1 MGSDGFWGSGE
12 GIGMRLGMLSGSI
25 NTGSYNNALQV
36 LAPAYGVQY
45 FKMSGPQ
52 PKCEYCT
59 GIMGASIGK
68 ACSCPSF
75 LPTRFAHICGMCGF
89 LLQNPSLQHS
99 GILSSKL
106 KVTGSNPSGSTK
118 SNSTIFS

>member
-1 MGSDGFWGSGE
+1 MASVGFWGSRE

-59 GIMGASIGK
+59 RYYGRIYRQGMFMPEFPAHPF
-68 ACSCPSF
+68 CPHLWDVWFPWAESE
-75 LPTRFAHICGMCGF
+75 FAAF
-89 LLQNPSLQHS
+89 WNL
-99 GILSSKL
+99 
-106 KVTGSNPSGSTK
+106 V
-118 SNSTIFS
+118 F

>member
-1 MGSDGFWGSGE
+1 LENLSLKKGYVGDISMFQPNNSVSFWGSGE
-12 GIGMRLGMLSGSI
+12 GISLRLGMLGGSI

-59 GIMGASIGK
+59 RYYGRIYRQGMFMPEFPAHPF
-68 ACSCPSF
+68 CPHLWDVWF
-75 LPTRFAHICGMCGF
+75 PFAESEF
-89 LLQNPSLQHS
+89 AAFWNFN
-99 GILSSKL
+99 
-106 KVTGSNPSGSTK
+106 V
-118 SNSTIFS
+118 